1 MVMKVYSP
9 EFKADAVALYL
20 SDPGHTFEGIGK
32 DLGISRET
40 LRNWVRAERARRG
53 GNSTTSTEKNTVD
66 SPPTAEELQAEN
78 EALRRELAAARK
90 ETQKLATER
99 DILRKAT
106 KFFRTRDD
114 LVTNRFQF
122 IEDHHRA
129 WGVKRLCA
137 VLEIARSSFY
147 KWRAG
152 RAARAARE
160 QADAA
165 LAERIR
171 AVHTEWDGTYG
182 RPRITADLREDGERV
197 NHKRV
202 GRVMRK
208 YGIAG
213 LRLRKRQV
221 TTVPEPSA
229 TPMPDLVGRDFTAS
243 APNTKYVGDITYL
256 PVGDGD
262 FLYLAT
268 VIDCFSRRLVGWS
281 IADHMRTS
289 LVTDALRT
297 AARVRGSLAG
307 AVFHSDHGAQ
317 YTSRAFAEACRSAG
331 VRQSMSA
338 VGSSAD
344 NALAESFNAT
354 FKRETL
360 QGRKSWPNERQA
372 RLDAFRWLTRYN
384 TRRRHS
390 RLGHRSPITYE
401 AALEAPPTTL
411 APAA

>member
-1 MVMKVYSP
+1 MVMRVYSP

-20 SDPGHTFEGIGK
+20 SDPSHTFEGIGK

-40 LRNWVRAERARRG
+40 LRNWVRAERALRG
-53 GNSTTSTEKNTVD
+53 GGSTTSTETAQVD
-66 SPPTAEELQAEN
+66 SPPMAEELQAEN
-78 EALRRELAAARK
+78 EALRQELAAARK
-90 ETQKLATER
+90 EMQKLAIER

-114 LVTNRFQF
+114 LVTSRCQF
-122 IEDHHRA
+122 IEDHHHA
-129 WGVKRLCA
+129 FGVKRLCQ
-137 VLEIARSSFY
+137 VLEVARSSFY

-152 RAARAARE
+152 RAARVARE
-160 QADAA
+160 RADVA

-171 AVHTEWDGTYG
+171 SVHAEWDGTYG
-182 RPRITADLREDGERV
+182 RPRITAELCEEGERV

-208 YGIAG
+208 FGIAG

-229 TPMPDLVGRDFTAS
+229 TPVPDLLGRDFTAS

-256 PVGDGD
+256 PVGDGE

-289 LVTDALRT
+289 LVTDALR
-297 AARVRGSLAG
+297 AAGRARGSLAG

-317 YTSRAFAEACRSAG
+317 YTSHEFAAFCRELG
-331 VRQSMSA
+331 VRQSMGT
-338 VGSSAD
+338 VGTSAD
-344 NALAESFNAT
+344 NALAESFNAAL
-354 FKRETL
+354 KRETL
-360 QGRKSWPNERQA
+360 RGA
-372 RLDAFRWLTRYN
+372 RRYDGARACRLAVFRWTTRYN

-390 RLGHRSPITYE
+390 ANGQQAPIAYE
-401 AALEAPPTTL
+401 QQSATLTL
-411 APAA
+411 AA

>member
-1 MVMKVYSP
+1 MVMKIYSP

-20 SDPGHTFEGIGK
+20 SDPSHTFEGIGK

-53 GNSTTSTEKNTVD
+53 GGSTTSTEKSTVD
-66 SPPTAEELQAEN
+66 SPPTAEKLQAEN

-90 ETQKLATER
+90 EMQKLATER

-106 KFFRTRDD
+106 KFFTRDD
-114 LVTNRFQF
+114 LVTSRFQF
-122 IEDHHRA
+122 VEDHHRA
-129 WGVKRLCA
+129 WGVKRLCQ
-137 VLEIARSSFY
+137 VLEVARSSFY

-160 QADAA
+160 QADVA

-171 AVHTEWDGTYG
+171 AVHAEWDGTYG

-213 LRLRKRQV
+213 LRLRRRQV

-229 TPMPDLVGRDFTAS
+229 AAMPDLLGRDFTAS

-256 PVGDGD
+256 PVGDGE

-281 IADHMRTS
+281 VADHMRTS
-289 LVTDALRT
+289 LVTDALRA
-297 AARVRGSLAG
+297 AARTRGSLAG

-317 YTSRAFAEACRSAG
+317 YSSREFAAVCADLE
-331 VRQSMSA
+331 VKQSMGA
-338 VGSSAD
+338 VGTSAD

-354 FKRETL
+354 LKRETL
-360 QGRKSWPNERQA
+360 RGA
-372 RLDAFRWLTRYN
+372 RRFDGARACRLAVFRWTTRYN

-390 RLGHRSPITYE
+390 ANGQQAPIAYE
-401 AALEAPPTTL
+401 QQSATLTL
-411 APAA
+411 AA

>member
-20 SDPGHTFEGIGK
+20 SDPGHTFEGVGK

-40 LRNWVRAERARRG
+40 LRNWVRTERARHG
-53 GNSTTSTEKNTVD
+53 GGSTTSTSTEKNTVD

-78 EALRRELAAARK
+78 EALRRELATVRK
-90 ETQKLATER
+90 ENQKLATER

-106 KFFRTRDD
+106 KFFTRDD

-122 IEDHHRA
+122 VEDHHRA
-129 WGVKRLCA
+129 WGVKRLCH
-137 VLEIARSSFY
+137 VLEVARSSFY

-152 RAARAARE
+152 RQARAARE
-160 QADAA
+160 RADAA

-171 AVHTEWDGTYG
+171 AVHAEWDGTYG
-182 RPRITADLREDGERV
+182 RPRITAELRDQGEHV

-229 TPMPDLVGRDFTAS
+229 TPVPDLFRRDFTAT

-256 PVGDGD
+256 PVGDGQ

-289 LVTDALRT
+289 LVADALQ
-297 AARVRGSLAG
+297 AAAATRGSLAG
-307 AVFHSDHGAQ
+307 AVFHSDHGVQ
-317 YTSRAFAEACRSAG
+317 YTSRQFGDVCAELG
-331 VRQSMSA
+331 VRQSMGA
-338 VGSSAD
+338 VGTSAD
-344 NALAESFNAT
+344 NALAESFNAAL
-354 FKRETL
+354 KRETL
-360 QGRKSWPNERQA
+360 RGA
-372 RLDAFRWLTRYN
+372 RRFDGARACRLAVFRWTTRYN

-390 RLGHRSPITYE
+390 ANGQQAPIAYGQRSAT
-401 AALEAPPTTL
+401 LTL
-411 APAA
+411 AA

>member
-20 SDPGHTFEGIGK
+20 SDPSHTFGGIGK

-40 LRNWVRAERARRG
+40 LRNRVRAERARHG
-53 GNSTTSTEKNTVD
+53 GGSRTSTSTEMSTVD
-66 SPPTAEELQAEN
+66 SPPTAEELQVEN

-90 ETQKLATER
+90 EMHKLAAER

-114 LVTNRFQF
+114 LVINRFQF

-129 WGVKRLCA
+129 WGVKRLCH
-137 VLEIARSSFY
+137 VLEVARSSFY

-152 RAARAARE
+152 REARAARE
-160 QADAA
+160 RADAA

-182 RPRITADLREDGERV
+182 RPRITAELREDGEHV

-208 YGIAG
+208 FGIAG

-229 TPMPDLVGRDFTAS
+229 TPVPDLLDRDFTAS

-256 PVGDGD
+256 PVGDGE

-268 VIDCFSRRLVGWS
+268 VTDCFSRRLVGWS

-289 LVTDALRT
+289 LVTDALR
-297 AARVRGSLAG
+297 AAAWVRGSLAG

-317 YTSRAFAEACRSAG
+317 YTSREFAVACAELG
-331 VRQSMSA
+331 VTQSMGA
-338 VGSSAD
+338 VGASAD
-344 NALAESFNAT
+344 NALAESFNAAL
-354 FKRETL
+354 KRETL
-360 QGRKSWPNERQA
+360 RGA
-372 RLDAFRWLTRYN
+372 RRFDGARACRLAVFRWATRYN

-390 RLGHRSPITYE
+390 ANGQQAPIAYE
-401 AALEAPPTTL
+401 QQSATLTFAA
-411 APAA
+411 

>member
-1 MVMKVYSP
+1 MVMKIYSP

-32 DLGISRET
+32 DLGVSRET
-40 LRNWVRAERARRG
+40 LRNWVRAERARHG
-53 GNSTTSTEKNTVD
+53 GGSTTSTEMNTVD

-90 ETQKLATER
+90 EMQKLATER

-106 KFFRTRDD
+106 KFFTRDD

-122 IEDHHRA
+122 VEDHHRA

-137 VLEIARSSFY
+137 VLEVARSSFY

-165 LAERIR
+165 LAGRIQ
-171 AVHTEWDGTYG
+171 AVHAEWDGTYG
-182 RPRITADLREDGERV
+182 RPRITAELHDDGERV

-202 GRVMRK
+202 GRIMRK
-208 YGIAG
+208 FGIAG
-213 LRLRKRQV
+213 LRLRRRQV

-229 TPMPDLVGRDFTAS
+229 TPVPDLLGRDFTAT
-243 APNTKYVGDITYL
+243 APNTTYVGDITYL
-256 PVGDGD
+256 PVGDGE

-281 IADHMRTS
+281 IADHMRTER
-289 LVTDALRT
+289 VTDALRA
-297 AARVRGSLAG
+297 AARARGSLAG

-317 YTSRAFAEACRSAG
+317 YTSREFAAVCAELG
-331 VRQSMSA
+331 VRQSMGA
-338 VGSSAD
+338 VGTSAD
-344 NALAESFNAT
+344 NALAESFNAAL
-354 FKRETL
+354 KRETL
-360 QGRKSWPNERQA
+360 RGA
-372 RLDAFRWLTRYN
+372 RRFDGARACRLAVFRWITRYN

-390 RLGHRSPITYE
+390 ANGQQAPITYE
-401 AALEAPPTTL
+401 QQSATLTL
-411 APAA
+411 AA